1 MNFMNINEQK
11 PPLIFLPTP
20 LDGHISIYLLSCRL
34 AVNHLELKV
43 EKIDPSNK
51 INNREF
57 DVGEMLKRN
66 ARSFICNSSRRHI
79 NLRLDSSCA
88 PERLV
93 SWPRHSLRW
102 FTFSP
107 K

>member
-1 MNFMNINEQK
+1 MNINEQK

-79 NLRLDSSCA
+79 NLGLIQAVLQR
-88 PERLV
+88 RLV
-93 SWPRHSLRW
+93 SWPLPYALW
-102 FTFSP
+102 FTFSHVIP
-107 K
+107 F